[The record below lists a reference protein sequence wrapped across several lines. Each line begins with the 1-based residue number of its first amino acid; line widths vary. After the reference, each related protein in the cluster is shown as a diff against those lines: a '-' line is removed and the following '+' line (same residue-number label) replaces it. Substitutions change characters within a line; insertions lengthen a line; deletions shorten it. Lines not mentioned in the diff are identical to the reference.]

1 MTLGTLCRIL
11 LSSRGPWGR
20 AVALGGDGILALV
33 WLARLARGA
42 AAASPARCRRRRRRQ
57 PGLLAPGLAAGPG
70 RGVASRKRAEKRSS
84 GVSPW
89 PLRPGAL
96 RAARLRPGGPVVPAF
111 LETPGSGRGRGAG
124 GANGPRDTAR
134 TCRTSGAG
142 GGARPP
148 PLGPGQRCAP
158 RARRGGTG
166 GAAASQPH
174 LTLAAVQAG
183 GRRRG
188 PSGFRSPHE
197 VSPSRSCSP
206 PSRSAHPPLH
216 RQTLLRRRVGN
227 TRGGSRDPSLRG
239 W

>member
-1 MTLGTLCRIL
+1 MNGWWSSSQSYQQEPLTLGTLCRIL

-20 AVALGGDGILALV
+20 AVALEGDGILSLV
-33 WLARLARGA
+33 WLARLAHGA
-42 AAASPARCRRRRRRQ
+42 AAASPARCRRRRRQ

-70 RGVASRKRAEKRSS
+70 RGVASRKRAEKPSS

-89 PLRPGAL
+89 PRRPRAL
-96 RAARLRPGGPVVPAF
+96 RAARLRPGGPLVPSIPAP
-111 LETPGSGRGRGAG
+111 PGSGRGRRTG
-124 GANGPRDTAR
+124 GTDGSRDAAR

-148 PLGPGQRCAP
+148 PLGRGQRCAP

-188 PSGFRSPHE
+188 PSGSRFPHE
-197 VSPSRSCSP
+197 VSLRRRCSP
-206 PSRSAHPPLH
+206 LSRSAHPPLH
-216 RQTLLRRRVGN
+216 R
-227 TRGGSRDPSLRG
+227 
-239 W
+239 